1 MRRRSAAI
9 GLSVGWA
16 LAMVVLFGGGGA
28 AAGRPRAVPAAQPEA
43 TAAVQARQTAT
54 AQARAT
60 EAARPQPPQPTPTPA
75 SASNNLVMPENRGFN
90 EARLQQIQVP
100 PGFWVNVFAQ
110 GLGNLRMIAAAP
122 DGIVYVTRREQGDV
136 LALADRDGDGRAEDV
151 RTVAS
156 DLKLVHGI
164 ALRDNQ
170 VYLATDTK
178 VLVADRQ
185 PDGSLSEPRTLIAD
199 LPDGGQHPNRTLAF
213 GPDGMLYITVGSS
226 CNACREANQEHAT
239 ILRARPDGSERTIFA
254 SGLRNTIGFG
264 WHPGSGQLWGMDH
277 GSDARGDDQPPEELN
292 LLFQGGNYGWPY
304 CFGGRQPDPLLSQ
317 DPPGTTRAA
326 YCATTQAPIVT
337 YQAHSAPIGMVFYT
351 GGQFPREYHGDAFVV
366 MRGSWNRNPPTG
378 YKVVRVRFQNGWP
391 VGFEDFMT
399 GFLIENGA
407 AHFGRLAGVAQTSY
421 GSLLVSDDANGVIYR
436 ISWAGR

>member
-1 MRRRSAAI
+1 MKPRSIGACGSIGCIALLLLLAI
-9 GLSVGWA
+9 T
-16 LAMVVLFGGGGA
+16 GA
-28 AAGRPRAVPAAQPEA
+28 PAAGHPRGGPAAQPQA
-43 TAAVQARQTAT
+43 TATVFAHQTAT

-60 EAARPQPPQPTPTPA
+60 AAARPQPTQSPPTPVTDL
-75 SASNNLVMPENRGFN
+75 SNVVAPQQRGFT
-90 EARLQQIQVP
+90 EARLAQIKVP

-110 GLGNLRMIAAAP
+110 GLGNLRMMVAAP
-122 DGIVYVTRREQGDV
+122 DGTVYVTRREQGDV
-136 LALADRDGDGRAEDV
+136 LALADRDGDGRAEEV
-151 RTVAS
+151 RTVAT
-156 DLKLVHGI
+156 DLRLVHGI
-164 ALRDNQ
+164 ALRGDQ
-170 VYLATDTK
+170 LYLATDTR
-178 VLVADRQ
+178 VYVADRQ
-185 PDGSLSEPRTLIAD
+185 ADGTLAGLRTLIDD

-226 CNACREANQEHAT
+226 CNACTEANPEHAT
-239 ILRARPDGSERTIFA
+239 ILRVHPDGSGRTIFA
-254 SGLRNTIGFG
+254 RGLRNTIGFG

-277 GSDARGDDQPPEELN
+277 GADGRGDEQPPEELN
-292 LLFQGGNYGWPY
+292 LLREEGSYGWPY
-304 CFGGRQPDPLLSQ
+304 CFGNRQVDHSYQ
-317 DPPGTTRAA
+317 GDPPGTTKEAF
-326 YCATTQAPIVT
+326 CPTILPPVLT

-351 GGQFPREYHGDAFVV
+351 GAQFPAAYHGDAFVA

-407 AHFGRLAGVAQTSY
+407 AQFGRLAGIAQTSY